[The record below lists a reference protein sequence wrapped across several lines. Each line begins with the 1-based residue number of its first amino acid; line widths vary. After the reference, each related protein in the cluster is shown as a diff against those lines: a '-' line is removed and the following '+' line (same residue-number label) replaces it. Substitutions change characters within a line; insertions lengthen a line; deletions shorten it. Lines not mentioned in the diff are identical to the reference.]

1 MSAIAAG
8 SPADPTAAGPSAA
21 EPTAA
26 GPSAAEPLDAGLT
39 AADLRCRVVTVSTRA
54 AAGVYEDRTGPVIAD
69 ALAGL
74 GCGVDGVVVVADGDP
89 VEAALRDAVDAG
101 VDAVVTTGGTGF
113 TPTDRTP
120 DATRRVLDLEV
131 PGIAELLRST
141 GVARGVPTA
150 VFSRGVAGVAGRTL
164 VVNLPG
170 SRGAVRDGLDVLL
183 PLLVEA
189 VRHLRG
195 PVG

>member
-1 MSAIAAG
+1 MTVS
-8 SPADPTAAGPSAA
+8 
-21 EPTAA
+21 E
-26 GPSAAEPLDAGLT
+26 EPLDARLT

-54 AAGVYEDRTGPVIAD
+54 AAGVYEDRTGPVIAA
-69 ALAGL
+69 ALREL
-74 GCGVDGVVVVADGDP
+74 GCVVDEVVVVPDGAP
-89 VEAALRDAVDAG
+89 VETALRDAVAAG

-120 DATRRVLDLEV
+120 ERTRAVLDLEI
-131 PGIAELLRST
+131 PGIAESLRAR
-141 GVARGVPTA
+141 GVAQGVPTA
-150 VFSRGVAGVAGRTL
+150 VFSRGVVGVAGRTL

-195 PVG
+195 SP

>member
-1 MSAIAAG
+1 MSGAPAG
-8 SPADPTAAGPSAA
+8 DGGGPPPAP
-21 EPTAA
+21 
-26 GPSAAEPLDAGLT
+26 AAEPLDADL
-39 AADLRCRVVTVSTRA
+39 AAGELRCRVVTVSTRA
-54 AAGVYEDRTGPVIAD
+54 AAGVYADATGPVLVE

-74 GCGVDGVVVVADGDP
+74 GCRVDPVVLVADGDP
-89 VEAALRDAVDAG
+89 VEGALRDAVAAG
-101 VDAVVTTGGTGF
+101 VDVVLTTGGTGF

-120 DATRRVLDLEV
+120 EATRRVLDLEI
-131 PGIAELLRST
+131 PGIAERLRAD
-141 GVARGVPTA
+141 GVAKGVSTA

-170 SRGAVRDGLDVLL
+170 SRGAVRDGVGVLL

-195 PVG
+195 PLA

>member
-1 MSAIAAG
+1 VSGTVAAVTTPG
-8 SPADPTAAGPSAA
+8 
-21 EPTAA
+21 
-26 GPSAAEPLDAGLT
+26 EPLDSTLT

-54 AAGVYEDRTGPVIAD
+54 AAGVYEDLTGPVIVT
-69 ALAGL
+69 ALTGL
-74 GCGVDGVVVVADGDP
+74 GCAVEGPMVVADGAP
-89 VEAALRDAVDAG
+89 VEAALRDAIAAG

-120 DATRRVLDLEV
+120 ERTRAVLDLEI
-131 PGIAELLRST
+131 PGIAEALR
-141 GVARGVPTA
+141 ARGVAGGVQTA
-150 VFSRGVAGVAGRTL
+150 VFSRGVVGVAGRTL

-170 SRGAVRDGLDVLL
+170 SRGAVRDGLDVVL

-195 PVG
+195 SR

>member
-1 MSAIAAG
+1 MS
-8 SPADPTAAGPSAA
+8 TAPQTAVTAA
-21 EPTAA
+21 EPMP
-26 GPSAAEPLDAGLT
+26 GLSAR
-39 AADLRCRVVTVSTRA
+39 DLRARVVTVSTRA
-54 AAGVYEDRTGPVIAD
+54 AAGEYEDTTGPVVAD

-74 GCGVDGVVVVADGDP
+74 GCAVDPVAVVADGADR
-89 VEAALRDAVDAG
+89 VADALRSAVGDG
-101 VDAVVTTGGTGF
+101 VDVVVTTGGTGF

-120 DATRRVLDLEV
+120 EGTRAVLDLEI
-131 PGIAELLRST
+131 PGLAERMRAV
-141 GVARGVPTA
+141 GVAAGVDTA

-170 SRGAVRDGLDVLL
+170 SRGAVRDGLSVLT

-195 PVG
+195 SAG